1 MTNNIS
7 TDICNHYRVKLPG
20 GLDFRNDCGEAI
32 TSCMS
37 TLNRDQ
43 LRILSVAESILD
55 DIYVDLCLAEN
66 DTEFNALRDKTIRK
80 LIELGEP
87 EVFEAYKK
95 LWDEAAAVIVP
106 LVSEAQIANGV
117 QPYTPDQYKNHG
129 AGTETILS

>member
-1 MTNNIS
+1 
-7 TDICNHYRVKLPG
+7 
-20 GLDFRNDCGEAI
+20 
-32 TSCMS
+32 MS

-106 LVSEAQIANGV
+106 LVSEAQTRTGCSPIHRISTKTMAPELRQYCHECYAFVTSIADV
-117 QPYTPDQYKNHG
+117 QISEPDD
-129 AGTETILS
+129 

>member
-1 MTNNIS
+1 
-7 TDICNHYRVKLPG
+7 
-20 GLDFRNDCGEAI
+20 
-32 TSCMS
+32 MS

-87 EVFEAYKK
+87 EVFKAYKK

-129 AGTETILS
+129 ARTETILS

>member
-1 MTNNIS
+1 M
-7 TDICNHYRVKLPG
+7 RK
-20 GLDFRNDCGEAI
+20 
-32 TSCMS
+32 
-37 TLNRDQ
+37 
-43 LRILSVAESILD
+43 
-55 DIYVDLCLAEN
+55 N

-87 EVFEAYKK
+87 EVFEADKK

-117 QPYTPDQYKNHG
+117 QPYTPAQYKNHG